1 MPAWMWH
8 PAWSP
13 YYAGPAAGGLPGP
26 WYGPGSAQA
35 ADEASDPSW
44 HPQES
49 APPAA
54 QEGQEGQEGQEVQ
67 EGQEHKKHQ
76 ESKEVATCGEGDAR
90 LGNQPSVQQRP
101 GGTELFVVM
110 RCAFVAQQLDC
121 PAHSRLR
128 VVSAW
133 WNRRQDPACQG
144 VNTVPDPAKAVGPC
158 SPNATDR
165 AAAECDGKECCVLPE
180 ESACAENPFRLMRV
194 RFACEV

>member
-1 MPAWMWH
+1 MDSDFARKAMGVR
-8 PAWSP
+8 AL
-13 YYAGPAAGGLPGP
+13 PAAGGRGPQRPGD
-26 WYGPGSAQA
+26 GGGDGQGGGGKINAKGR
-35 ADEASDPSW
+35 ER
-44 HPQES
+44 PQGE
-49 APPAA
+49 
-54 QEGQEGQEGQEVQ
+54 EGQEGQEGQEVQ